1 MLDRAAMKLLRP
13 GLNAAARGLARIG
26 LHADHVTLIGFGI
39 GIAAA
44 LSIAF
49 EQFIAGLLL
58 LLVSRLCDG
67 IDGALARLTAPTDRG
82 SFLDITLDFLFYAS
96 IPLAF
101 ALARPAVNALPA
113 AVLLAAFIGTATTF
127 LAFATLAA
135 QRGMTSAP
143 RPTTYVVRP
152 PWGRETL
159 GAARRLFLMSAGY
172 PDKGIYYLGGL
183 TEATE
188 TLTCFALMCLWPA
201 LFAPFAYGFA
211 ALCGLT
217 ILMRLWA
224 GWRAF
229 SA

>member
-1 MLDRAAMKLLRP
+1 MLDRVAMKLLRP

-39 GIAAA
+39 GVAAA

-49 EQFIAGLLL
+49 EQFIAGLVLL
-58 LLVSRLCDG
+58 LASRLCDG

-101 ALARPAVNALPA
+101 AVARPAVNALPA

-135 QRGMTSAP
+135 QRGLKS
-143 RPTTYVVRP
+143 VV
-152 PWGRETL
+152 
-159 GAARRLFLMSAGY
+159 Y
-172 PDKGIYYLGGL
+172 PNKGIYYLGGL

-224 GWRAF
+224 GWQAF

>member
-1 MLDRAAMKLLRP
+1 MLDRVAMQLLRP

-39 GIAAA
+39 GLAAA

-101 ALARPAVNALPA
+101 AVARPAVNALPA

-135 QRGMTSAP
+135 QRGLKS
-143 RPTTYVVRP
+143 VV
-152 PWGRETL
+152 
-159 GAARRLFLMSAGY
+159 Y
-172 PDKGIYYLGGL
+172 PNKGIYYLGGL

-201 LFAPFAYGFA
+201 LFSLFAYGFA

-224 GWRAF
+224 GWQAF